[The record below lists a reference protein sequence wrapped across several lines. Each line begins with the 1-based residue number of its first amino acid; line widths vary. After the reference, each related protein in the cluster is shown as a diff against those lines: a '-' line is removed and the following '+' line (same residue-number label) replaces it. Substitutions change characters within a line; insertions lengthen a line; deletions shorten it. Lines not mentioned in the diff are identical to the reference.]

1 MLLLH
6 QETLALCF
14 RNVSQCAVLIN
25 PRHVIETLDFAF
37 NKNSN
42 RCLPST
48 NQVFWSY
55 HFILSCILHMYKTK
69 PVKITYGRFQ
79 PRLLAARL
87 YGGSC
92 GLGGAPLC
100 HRLQYLTPLGSIVL
114 KYSRNILGPQR
125 MSPHDFGGERS
136 RFWVNLETKTVKLL
150 KEVIIQEFLLQ
161 MKWNEEFIRITWSC
175 YYVASSHRCW
185 AIVTLVSTN
194 ANTLN

>member
-1 MLLLH
+1 MNRLCSSSLCDWGCASWSLCPRPWRCHISGPHRPLQTMLLLH

-136 RFWVNLETKTVKLL
+136 RF
-150 KEVIIQEFLLQ
+150 
-161 MKWNEEFIRITWSC
+161 
-175 YYVASSHRCW
+175 
-185 AIVTLVSTN
+185 
-194 ANTLN
+194 